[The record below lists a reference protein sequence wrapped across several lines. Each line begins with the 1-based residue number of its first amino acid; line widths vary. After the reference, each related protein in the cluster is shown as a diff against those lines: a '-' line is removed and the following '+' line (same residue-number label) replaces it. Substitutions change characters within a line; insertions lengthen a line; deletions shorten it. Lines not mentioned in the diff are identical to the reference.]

1 MDSDEDDAPD
11 LVPLPASKDFSPSNT
26 NVTKIQGDKIPVT
39 VITGYLGAG
48 KSTLLNYILTE
59 EHQKRIAVIVNEFGE
74 GSAMEQVMS
83 IGEEGA
89 LYEEWLEL
97 RNGCLCCSVKDNGV
111 KAIENLMEK
120 KGKFDY
126 ILLETTGLADPGPIA
141 SIFWLDEE
149 LEADVFLDAVV
160 VMMDAKFGPKQL
172 EEAVEAEKTSAF
184 GAMLRQVAIADFIIL
199 NKTDLVSSQ
208 KDVDDFEATIRGMNG
223 EATIMRT
230 SMAQV
235 DLDSILD
242 QRAYDTTKAERT
254 KRSATSGPTPHLD
267 PTVSTLTFDLGSA
280 RVDPAKF
287 ERFLQDLLWEK
298 SFRKGDDDDKDSNST
313 QLTTVVL
320 RAKGT
325 VLTSD
330 GCQKMLQAVQE
341 VYELKD
347 IASTKEGEALQ
358 TRLVLIGKNLHRK
371 SLDCALRACL
381 V

>member
-1 MDSDEDDAPD
+1 
-11 LVPLPASKDFSPSNT
+11 
-26 NVTKIQGDKIPVT
+26 
-39 VITGYLGAG
+39 
-48 KSTLLNYILTE
+48 
-59 EHQKRIAVIVNEFGE
+59 
-74 GSAMEQVMS
+74 MS
-83 IGEEGA
+83 VGEEGA

-141 SIFWLDEE
+141 SIFWLDDE

-160 VMMDAKFGPKQL
+160 VLMDAKFGPKQL
-172 EEAVEAEKTSAF
+172 EEAIDEERTSAF

-208 KDVDDFEATIRGMNG
+208 RDLDEFEATIRGMNG
-223 EATIMRT
+223 EATILRT

-235 DLDSILD
+235 DLNSLLD

-254 KRSATSGPTPHLD
+254 KTTKGTGDRMTPLPHLD
-267 PTVSTLTFDLGSA
+267 PSISTLTFDLGEA
-280 RVDPAKF
+280 RVDMGKF
-287 ERFLQDLLWEK
+287 EKFLQDLLWEK
-298 SFRKGDDDDKDSNST
+298 SFRGKLDNGDSDDAQS
-313 QLTTVVL
+313 TTVVL

-325 VLTSD
+325 LRTSE
-330 GCQKMLQAVQE
+330 GGEKMLQAVQE
-341 VYELKD
+341 VYEMREISGKAD
-347 IASTKEGEALQ
+347 ATLQ
-358 TRLVLIGKNLHRK
+358 TRLVLIGKNLHRQM
-371 SLDCALRACL
+371 LERALNACL